1 MSLRT
6 FLTSG
11 ILKAALTSGVLY
23 GIGDA
28 MAQLVVEPYAENK
41 RRSKLA
47 KETPV
52 EPVETTWDPRRT
64 SNFAIAGFIFHGPY
78 FSRIYLVLDAYWP
91 HLPSTASISRRLL
104 TGLKKSLAT
113 NIFFGPPFLIGFLAF
128 VSALEGLN
136 WSEIK
141 TKVNRLGPMLFT
153 DGLKAWPLASAL
165 NFTFTPPQYR
175 LAVVNVIGAFWNS
188 YVSVRNAD
196 KVSFDEGEELSVATS
211 LGAEMIG
218 MASLDH
224 VASKHEVT
232 GGKK

>member
-1 MSLRT
+1 MTLKT
-6 FLTSG
+6 FFTSG

-28 MAQLVVEPYAENK
+28 MAQLIVEPYAENK
-41 RRSKLA
+41 RRLKKA
-47 KETPV
+47 GDGPI
-52 EPVETTWDPRRT
+52 EPVETPWDPRRT
-64 SNFAIAGFIFHGPY
+64 FNFAIAGFIFHGPY

-91 HLPSTASISRRLL
+91 HLSSKATITKRLL
-104 TGLKKSLAT
+104 TGLTKSLAT

-136 WSEIK
+136 WAEIQ

-196 KVSFDEGEELSVATS
+196 KVSFDEGEELEVATS
-211 LGAEMIG
+211 LGAEMVMVGRID
-218 MASLDH
+218 S
-224 VASKHEVT
+224 VAAKHEVS
-232 GGKK
+232 GKK